1 MIQYK
6 GYNRMQECNI
16 MNIKFADRGL
26 AEICKAAT
34 KLGILT
40 LKYKGGPVL
49 TDTKPKIDLKKL
61 SIIGVK
67 K

>member
-1 MIQYK
+1 MQYK
-6 GYNRMQECNI
+6 GYNRMQELNI
-16 MNIKFADRGL
+16 INIKVADRGL

-49 TDTKPKIDLKKL
+49 TDTKPIIDLKKI
-61 SIIGVK
+61 SIIGVNK
-67 K
+67 